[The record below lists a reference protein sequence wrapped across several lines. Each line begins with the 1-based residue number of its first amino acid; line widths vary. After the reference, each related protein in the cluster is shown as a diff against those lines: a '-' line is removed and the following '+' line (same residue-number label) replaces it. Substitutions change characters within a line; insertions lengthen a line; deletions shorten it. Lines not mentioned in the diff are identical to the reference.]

1 MSLLHFCE
9 WLANTPGSIALHE
22 SLWGY
27 PVLESVHVLALCLFV
42 GMAAALDLRL
52 LGAALRRTP
61 VSEAATRLLP
71 WAVAGFVV
79 MVVSGALLVY
89 AIPVRTYQ
97 SIWFR
102 AKVVLMMAAG
112 LNAWVFHHT
121 VYSRV
126 GAWNLDRIPPK
137 RARAAGAVSLVLWA
151 SVIILG
157 RMIAY
162 NWFDCDRQPQ
172 PAIVNAL
179 AGCATDPR

>member
-61 VSEAATRLLP
+61 VSEAAARLLP

-121 VYSRV
+121 MYRRV
-126 GAWNLDRIPPK
+126 GEWDLDRIPPQ

-151 SVIILG
+151 SIIILG
-157 RMIAY
+157 RLIAY

-172 PAIVNAL
+172 PPIVNAL
-179 AGCATDPR
+179 AGCTTDRR